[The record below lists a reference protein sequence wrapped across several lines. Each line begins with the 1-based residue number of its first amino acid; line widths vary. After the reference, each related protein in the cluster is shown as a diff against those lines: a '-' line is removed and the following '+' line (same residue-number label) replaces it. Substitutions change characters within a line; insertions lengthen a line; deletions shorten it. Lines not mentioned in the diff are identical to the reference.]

1 MSEFIVC
8 YVLILFLFS
17 TRACSFFFS
26 GQIPDDAAWTKL
38 RYINL
43 NNNSFNGTISETFF
57 SKENLTNIYFT
68 NNTLSGTIPSNYGS
82 AFALRDLWLNGN
94 ELTGEWN
101 STTI

>member
-1 MSEFIVC
+1 MRV
-8 YVLILFLFS
+8 
-17 TRACSFFFS
+17 RFFFS

-94 ELTGEWN
+94 ELTGEWRLALLDFARI
-101 STTI
+101 SIIEHHS